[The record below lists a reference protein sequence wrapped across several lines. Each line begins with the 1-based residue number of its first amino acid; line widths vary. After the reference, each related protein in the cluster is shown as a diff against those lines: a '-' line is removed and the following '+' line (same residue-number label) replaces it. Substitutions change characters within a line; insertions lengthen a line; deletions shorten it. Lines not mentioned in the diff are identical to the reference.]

1 MKKIFL
7 YILLFFIFILCYII
21 RLPKRIIW
29 EINNL
34 KINNIIENEQNE
46 FISNFDLGKKIPKN
60 KIIIEN
66 LLNLHRIINKILLFI
81 CGKPGCSK
89 SLSIMILY
97 KSMKG
102 NNGEQNLFKK
112 LPKLSVN
119 GYQGSL
125 SKPSEGIK
133 KIF

>member
-7 YILLFFIFILCYII
+7 YIVLFFVFILCYII

-34 KINNIIENEQNE
+34 KIKNIIENEQNE

-66 LLNLHRIINKILLFI
+66 LLNLHKHNK
-81 CGKPGCSK
+81 
-89 SLSIMILY
+89 
-97 KSMKG
+97 
-102 NNGEQNLFKK
+102 
-112 LPKLSVN
+112 
-119 GYQGSL
+119 
-125 SKPSEGIK
+125 
-133 KIF
+133 

>member
-7 YILLFFIFILCYII
+7 YIVLFFVFILCYII

-46 FISNFDLGKKIPKN
+46 FISNFDLGKEIQKK

-66 LLNLHRIINKILLFI
+66 LLNLHKHNK
-81 CGKPGCSK
+81 
-89 SLSIMILY
+89 
-97 KSMKG
+97 
-102 NNGEQNLFKK
+102 
-112 LPKLSVN
+112 
-119 GYQGSL
+119 
-125 SKPSEGIK
+125 
-133 KIF
+133 

>member
-7 YILLFFIFILCYII
+7 YIVQFFVFILCYII

-46 FISNFDLGKKIPKN
+46 FISNFDLGKEIPKN

-66 LLNLHRIINKILLFI
+66 LLNLHKHNK
-81 CGKPGCSK
+81 
-89 SLSIMILY
+89 
-97 KSMKG
+97 
-102 NNGEQNLFKK
+102 
-112 LPKLSVN
+112 
-119 GYQGSL
+119 
-125 SKPSEGIK
+125 
-133 KIF
+133 

>member
-7 YILLFFIFILCYII
+7 YIVLFFVFILCYII

-46 FISNFDLGKKIPKN
+46 FISNFDLGKEIPKN

-66 LLNLHRIINKILLFI
+66 LLNLHKHNK
-81 CGKPGCSK
+81 
-89 SLSIMILY
+89 
-97 KSMKG
+97 
-102 NNGEQNLFKK
+102 
-112 LPKLSVN
+112 
-119 GYQGSL
+119 
-125 SKPSEGIK
+125 
-133 KIF
+133 

>member
-7 YILLFFIFILCYII
+7 YIVQFFVFILCYII

-66 LLNLHRIINKILLFI
+66 LLNLHKHNK
-81 CGKPGCSK
+81 
-89 SLSIMILY
+89 
-97 KSMKG
+97 
-102 NNGEQNLFKK
+102 
-112 LPKLSVN
+112 
-119 GYQGSL
+119 
-125 SKPSEGIK
+125 
-133 KIF
+133 